1 MFQYFIIDFDSTF
14 VTVESLDALAKIA
27 LRNSP
32 KKEKISA
39 KITEITNKGMDGK
52 IPFNVS
58 LEKRLKL
65 FQPTTEHIAGLI
77 ELLKNSITP
86 SISRNR
92 QFFENY
98 KDRIYIISG
107 GFKEYVYPIVKEFG
121 IAQDHVLANSF
132 KISKKGLVTGF
143 DKKNNLAKAKG
154 KVLTIKSLKL
164 KGDIVVIGDGFTD
177 YEIKKEKVAHSFVAF
192 TENVKRDNIVK
203 LADKTVRSFDEFLH
217 KFNLPRKLSYPKS
230 KIKVLLLENIHSSAV
245 KSFTDEGYEIVTE
258 KKALS
263 EDELIKR
270 IKNVSILGIRS
281 KTRIT
286 KKVLDSADKL
296 LAIGA
301 FCIGTNNIDLKVA
314 AEKGIAVFNAPYSA
328 TRSVSELIIGE
339 IIMLAR
345 QVFVKS
351 TQLHNGEWNK
361 EAKGCFEIRGKKL
374 GIIGYGNIG
383 SQLSVIAENLGMS
396 VLFYDIAD
404 KLAIG
409 NSKKCNS
416 MEELLQESDIV
427 TIHVDGRKSNENLI
441 SEKEFSLMKKGALF
455 FNASR
460 GFIVQINDLAKS
472 IKSGHIAGAAVDV
485 YPKEPKANGPGFE
498 TSLQGLSNVIL
509 TPHIGAS
516 TEEAQSNIGIFVSGK
531 LIQFINTGTTTMS
544 VNFPDIQLSEVKDA
558 HRLIHIHKNIP
569 GVLAQ
574 INNIFANNK
583 INIEGQYLK
592 TNEYV
597 GYVITDVNKE
607 YGPDVISELKQME
620 ETIRVR
626 VLY

>member
-14 VTVESLDALAKIA
+14 VTVESLDELAKIA
-27 LRNSP
+27 LQNNSR
-32 KKEKISA
+32 KEEILSKIS
-39 KITEITNKGMDGK
+39 KITTQGMEGK

-65 FQPTTEHIAGLI
+65 FQPTI
-77 ELLKNSITP
+77 ENIQAIIPYLKNSVTP
-86 SISRNR
+86 SIARNK
-92 QFFENY
+92 QFFSEY

-107 GFKEYVYPIVKEFG
+107 GFKEYVVPIVKEFG
-121 IAQDHVLANSF
+121 ISEDHVLANTF
-132 KISKKGLVTGF
+132 TVSKKEIVTGF
-143 DKKNNLAKAKG
+143 NKNNNLAKPKG
-154 KVLTIKSLKL
+154 KVLAIKSLKL
-164 KGDIVVIGDGFTD
+164 KGRVVVIGDGFTD
-177 YEIKKEKVAHSFVAF
+177 YEIRKEKAADMFVAF

-203 LADKTVRSFDEFLH
+203 VADKKVKSFDEFLH

-230 KIKVLLLENIHSSAV
+230 KMKVLLLENIHATAQ
-245 KSFTDEGYEIVTE
+245 KAFTEEGYEVETE

-263 EDELIKR
+263 EDELMKR
-270 IKNVSILGIRS
+270 IQNVSILGIRS
-281 KTRIT
+281 KTQIT
-286 KKVLDSADKL
+286 RKIIEKADKL

-301 FCIGTNNIDLKVA
+301 FCIGTNNIDLKA
-314 AEKGIAVFNAPYSA
+314 GAEKGIVVFNAPYSA

-361 EAKGCFEIRGKKL
+361 EAKSCYEIRGKKL

-383 SQLSVIAENLGMS
+383 SQLSVIAESLGMS
-396 VLFYDIAD
+396 VQFYDIAD
-404 KLAIG
+404 KLALG

-416 MEELLQESDIV
+416 MEELLKESDIV

-441 SEKEFSLMKKGALF
+441 GEKEFSLMKKGALF
-455 FNASR
+455 LNASR
-460 GFIVQINDLAKS
+460 GFIVDIKALARA
-472 IKSGHIAGAAVDV
+472 IKSGHVAGAAVDV
-485 YPKEPKANGPGFE
+485 YPKEPKANGPGFA
-498 TSLQGLSNVIL
+498 TPLQNLDNVIL

-516 TEEAQSNIGIFVSGK
+516 TEEAQSNIGVFVSTK
-531 LIQFINTGTTTMS
+531 LIQFVNTGTTTLS
-544 VNFPDIQLSEVKDA
+544 VNFPQIQLSEVQDA
-558 HRLIHIHKNIP
+558 HRLIHIHKDIP

-574 INNIFANNK
+574 INKIFADNK
-583 INIEGQYLK
+583 INIIGQYLR

-597 GYVITDVNKE
+597 GYVITDVNKV
-607 YGPDVISELKQME
+607 YSADIVSQLKKMNKS
-620 ETIRVR
+620 IRVR